1 MNGVGN
7 AKAENNSRLILCICV
22 CITVDT
28 ILNFGTNVDVDINEH
43 VTYEQTFTHLKLLV
57 TYTAQKLTILIA
69 GSGIDTSLMAISL
82 SSVTV

>member
-28 ILNFGTNVDVDINEH
+28 ILNVDVDINEH

-69 GSGIDTSLMAISL
+69 GSGNDTSLMAINL